1 MKLKKIASLMLAGVM
16 AVSMLAGC
24 ATTSVDPEPN
34 QPEEPTTPT
43 GYSATLQNKLSA
55 HANDSITLSDSN
67 ELNNALNY
75 AAGFVG
81 DATITGEFGDEI
93 FDGKVTYVDYWSNA
107 ALVEARDS
115 LYDALSV
122 KVKDDTTYFNASNL
136 IARLDPAGKAPSDPA
151 YYTKKDVNTVLLYAV
166 AGNVSMENVM
176 EEIANDIDQAIV
188 GLTES
193 YKVTDNGT
201 SDAFF
206 NYTGS
211 VATCTKTYEAGHG
224 MSVTLVAVEIVRHI
238 GK

>member
-16 AVSMLAGC
+16 AVSRLTACGGNI
-24 ATTSVDPEPN
+24 TDDT
-34 QPEEPTTPT
+34 QKPEETTTPT
-43 GYSATLQNKLSA
+43 GYSATLQKKLSP

-122 KVKDDTTYFNASNL
+122 KS
-136 IARLDPAGKAPSDPA
+136 G
-151 YYTKKDVNTVLLYAV
+151 
-166 AGNVSMENVM
+166 
-176 EEIANDIDQAIV
+176 
-188 GLTES
+188 
-193 YKVTDNGT
+193 
-201 SDAFF
+201 
-206 NYTGS
+206 
-211 VATCTKTYEAGHG
+211 
-224 MSVTLVAVEIVRHI
+224 
-238 GK
+238 